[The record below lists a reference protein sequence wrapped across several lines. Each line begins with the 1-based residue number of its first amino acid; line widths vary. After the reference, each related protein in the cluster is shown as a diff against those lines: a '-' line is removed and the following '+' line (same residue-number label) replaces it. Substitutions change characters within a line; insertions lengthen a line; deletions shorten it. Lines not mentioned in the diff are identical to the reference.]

1 MSTMQEKT
9 YRPVLTEAE
18 LRVISA
24 ALIAPAR
31 ETYHAQLAKFTI
43 DRMLLRINK
52 RKLEYGSSPAAPVLP
67 TAGSSP
73 STPSNP
79 STSPTTPKPIPTEQT
94 NMDWIQYIKDQT
106 ENPSPE
112 TLEAEQLAK
121 GVSPHNQGPLDLSDL
136 E

>member
-9 YRPVLTEAE
+9 YRPVLTETE
-18 LRVISA
+18 LRAISA

-31 ETYHAQLAKFTI
+31 ESYHAQLAKFTI

-52 RKLEYGSSPAAPVLP
+52 RKLEYGSAPAAPVLP
-67 TAGSSP
+67 TGTL
-73 STPSNP
+73 STPSTTP
-79 STSPTTPKPIPTEQT
+79 STATPIPTEET
-94 NMDWIQYIKDQT
+94 ITDWIQYIKNQT

-121 GVSPHNQGPLDLSDL
+121 EGSLRNQGPLDLSDL

>member
-18 LRVISA
+18 LRAISA

-52 RKLEYGSSPAAPVLP
+52 RKQEYGAAPVAPVLP
-67 TAGSSP
+67 TGAPGTT
-73 STPSNP
+73 TPSA
-79 STSPTTPKPIPTEQT
+79 TPLPTEQS
-94 NMDWIQYIKDQT
+94 NVDWIKYIKDQT